1 MNVRG
6 KVWLEVDGEH
16 VFGPGRLALLQA
28 IDREGSIQAAADRMG
43 ISYRHAWSML
53 KASGERSGRR
63 LVETRRGGKSGGG
76 ARLTDFGRALCRTFT
91 RMEERFHEMLGELQD
106 EVDGLDA

>member
-1 MNVRG
+1 MKVTG

-16 VFGPGRLALLQA
+16 VFGPGRLALLRA
-28 IDREGSIQAAADRMG
+28 IDREGSIQAAADRMD

-53 KASGERSGRR
+53 KASGERAGRP

-76 ARLTDFGRALCRTFT
+76 ARLTEYGRSLCEAFAKVER
-91 RMEERFHEMLGELQD
+91 RFHEMLGELQN
-106 EVDGLDA
+106 EVDDLDT